1 MKPEMTECD
10 RKLVTQP
17 SLKMPTMVYRQPARN
32 ATCTVRDA
40 SQPRLA
46 VGHAVLPRQP
56 LQSSPT
62 FTHHDK
68 LRNEVLCVPQP
79 AALSTSSTIL

>member
-17 SLKMPTMVYRQPARN
+17 SLKMPTIVYRQPARN

-46 VGHAVLPRQP
+46 MGD
-56 LQSSPT
+56 LQWCLGSPYT
-62 FTHHDK
+62 
-68 LRNEVLCVPQP
+68 
-79 AALSTSSTIL
+79 AALPSHIMTSSVMECYVSHSLLLFRP